1 MRTVRLIVV
10 AFIFLCAGVAFSQ
23 EPLPSQST
31 QPQEQLP
38 AQPVQ
43 STQPAPPQE
52 WVRMIT
58 PLDNAEIIGKKPE
71 LKVEFIG
78 PSVRS
83 NLLVTLD
90 GTDITQI
97 LTLSD
102 KGFEYRPVMPM
113 AAGSHTLVLTAS
125 DASGAQMQKTVT
137 FKSRHFTTLEEA
149 SSNNEASVT
158 YSQAIVKPQPAPPP
172 AATPPQNQ
180 TSQPATTVA
189 DFNSKIE
196 GNLKSDNKIK
206 NGNWEV
212 TLNGNVRYFDQDAPA
227 PSPLNK
233 GLDVANWLMTGTYQK
248 DALKFQ
254 ASVGDVQVTETSNT
268 INLNR
273 KGGLVQLDYDNL
285 QFRIFNVKGDQ
296 TYGIADGGMGFGT
309 GDNIL
314 GASAGIKLFEKKVE
328 FRTIYLYGE
337 GSDNSAIASTVT
349 PTPTPV
355 TPVNPFGTSNQPGNK
370 KGDVV
375 GFLLTSDLFQNKMKT
390 EFEVDLSRFDPDT
403 SDEFGYQNDGAGL
416 ARAYGV
422 LGEHYN
428 YDAKYEYFG
437 KNYGTLG
444 NLSASKDREGI
455 TISQGLNINKNTFL
469 LTLSGAH
476 DNVTG
481 DALFATNYQYTGGL
495 NYTYNGIQNLPI
507 GLGYQKSLQES
518 HDDPTGIQSM
528 NTMTDTFSANI
539 SYTAGTLLLGLTAL
553 YSILDDRTVNDADTT
568 TATVTFSPAYTKPN
582 LSVAPMFS
590 WNSSKNE
597 SLNVRTDSYTG
608 GLNVLSK
615 FGDGLSFDMGATYTV
630 SKADNNS
637 VDTSQINATANLS
650 YNLKWDYVK
659 KVNPVL
665 TLRNTYVKTTDKV
678 NPSMDSDNYGLSLV
692 VTGNMPFL
700 F

>member
-1 MRTVRLIVV
+1 MKTVRLV
-10 AFIFLCAGVAFSQ
+10 AFAFVFFFAGAAFSQ
-23 EPLPSQST
+23 EPLPLPST

-38 AQPVQ
+38 AQSTQPQEQLQAQPAQPV
-43 STQPAPPQE
+43 QPAPPQE
-52 WVRMIT
+52 WVRMIS

-71 LKVEFIG
+71 IKVEFIG
-78 PSVRS
+78 QSVRN

-90 GTDITQI
+90 GADITQI

-113 AAGSHTLVLTAS
+113 SAGSHTLVLTAS
-125 DASGAQMQKTVT
+125 DGSGTQMQKTVT
-137 FKSRHFTTLEEA
+137 FKSRHSKIIEEA
-149 SSNNEASVT
+149 SSNNDASVMYT
-158 YSQAIVKPQPAPPP
+158 QTVVKPKSTA
-172 AATPPQNQ
+172 
-180 TSQPATTVA
+180 STTT

-212 TLNGNVRYFDQDAPA
+212 TLNGNIRYFDQDAAA

-233 GLDVANWLMTGTYQK
+233 GIDVANWLMTGTYQK
-248 DALKFQ
+248 DSTKLQ

-273 KGGLVQLDYDNL
+273 KGGLVQFDYDIF
-285 QFRIFNVKGDQ
+285 QFRVFNVKAQQ
-296 TYGIADGGMGFGT
+296 TYGIADGGIGIGT

-337 GSDNSAIASTVT
+337 GSDNNAVVSMGT
-349 PTPTPV
+349 PL
-355 TPVNPFGTSNQPGNK
+355 GTSTQPGNK
-370 KGDVV
+370 KGEVV

-390 EFEVDLSRFDPDT
+390 EFEVDLSRYDPDT

-437 KNYGTLG
+437 KNYATLG
-444 NLSASKDREGI
+444 NLGVSRDRQGVSV
-455 TISQGLNINKNTFL
+455 SQGFNINKHTFL
-469 LTLSGAH
+469 LALSGAH
-476 DNVTG
+476 DNVTS
-481 DALFATNYQYTGGL
+481 DPLFAKNYQYSGGL
-495 NYTYNGIQNLPI
+495 NYTYNGIQNLPV
-507 GLGYQKSLQES
+507 GLGYQKTLQES
-518 HDDPTGIQSM
+518 HEDPTGIQSM
-528 NTMTDTFSANI
+528 NTMTDTLSANI
-539 SYTAGTLLLGLTAL
+539 SYTAGTFLLGLTAL
-553 YSILDDRTVNDADTT
+553 YSKLDDKTINDVDTT
-568 TATVTFSPAYTKPN
+568 TATVTFSPSYTKPDLT
-582 LSVAPMFS
+582 LSPMFS
-590 WNSSKNE
+590 WNSSQNE

-608 GLNVLSK
+608 GLNVLAK
-615 FGDGLSFDMGATYTV
+615 FGTYFSFDMGGTYTI

-650 YNLKWDYVK
+650 YSPKWDYVK
-659 KVNPVL
+659 KVNPVF

-678 NPSMDSDNYGLSLV
+678 NPSADSDNYGLYFVL
-692 VTGNMPFL
+692 TGNMLLSF
-700 F
+700 